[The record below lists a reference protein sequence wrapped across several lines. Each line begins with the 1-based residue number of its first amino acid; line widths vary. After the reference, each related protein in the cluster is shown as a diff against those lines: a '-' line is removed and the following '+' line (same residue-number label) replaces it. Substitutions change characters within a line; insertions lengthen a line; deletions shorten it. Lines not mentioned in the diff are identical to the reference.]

1 MIVIKMKDMYL
12 NKLIRKIII
21 SLLILCFY
29 LCLKQIPTITL
40 PRIIYINSLGFY
52 ASKQQIPILC
62 LGVLPYILSV
72 TILNFLLIN
81 QNLPFYR
88 WSQQG
93 IYGKNKLK
101 KLTYGISFFI
111 GIFLSYSIL
120 TSQKPYLVMSQKS
133 SLLATAF
140 IWAFT
145 SLIFTLIIQF
155 LNQYSLT
162 DNISLIVF
170 FNILYQLVNTF
181 KYLRK
186 SAYFS
191 VVTQIFIIIIFFLLC
206 LFAFLF
212 QTLVYKEPV
221 FFTNHYF
228 NLDENNKTYL
238 NFYLNPSS
246 TYPIIF
252 TVSIFMILK
261 KFSKGLF
268 SLNNWVSI
276 IFYLVLISLF
286 TYLYAFI
293 QYNPIQISQNLKNL
307 NGNIA
312 NKTAG
317 EETVLYLGKIL
328 LSLSFI
334 GSIYLILM
342 SLIPIILFKTLRLN
356 DLNTSVLTGSNI
368 IIFVNL
374 LQDFFL
380 RIKSE
385 ISKIAIDHPFINKKD
400 YPQVKIK
407 DYLNQ
412 NIVFSNKGNHQNKRF
427 KN

>member
-12 NKLIRKIII
+12 KKLIRKIII
-21 SLLILCFY
+21 SLLVLGFY
-29 LCLKQIPTITL
+29 LSLKQIPTITL
-40 PRIIYINSLGFY
+40 PRIIYIKSLGFY
-52 ASKQQIPILC
+52 ASKQQISILC
-62 LGVLPYILSV
+62 LGVLPYILAV
-72 TILNFLLIN
+72 TILNILLIN
-81 QNLPFYR
+81 QNWIFYR

-93 IYGKNKLK
+93 FYGKNKLK

-111 GIFLSYSIL
+111 GLFLSYSIL
-120 TSQKPYLVMSQKS
+120 TNQKPYLVMSRKGA
-133 SLLATAF
+133 LLATSF
-140 IWAFT
+140 IWVFT
-145 SLIFTLIIQF
+145 SLVFTLIIQF

-170 FNILYQLVNTF
+170 FNILFQLINTF
-181 KYLRK
+181 NYLKK
-186 SAYFS
+186 STYFS
-191 VVTQIFIIIIFFLLC
+191 VVTQVFIIIIFFLLC

-238 NFYLNPSS
+238 NFYLNPAS

-252 TVSIFMILK
+252 TVSIFMILR

-268 SLNNWVSI
+268 SLNNWVSVV
-276 IFYLVLISLF
+276 FYLVLVSIF

-328 LSLSFI
+328 LPLSVI

-356 DLNTSVLTGSNI
+356 DLNISVLTGSNI

-380 RIKSE
+380 KIKSE
-385 ISKIAIDHPFINKKD
+385 ISQIAIDQPFIQQKN
-400 YPQVKIK
+400 YPRVKTK

-412 NIVFSNKGNHQNKRF
+412 DIIFSNKDKHQK
-427 KN
+427 

>member
-1 MIVIKMKDMYL
+1 MIITKMNDIYL
-12 NKLIRKIII
+12 IKLIRKIII
-21 SLLILCFY
+21 SLLILCLY
-29 LCLKQIPTITL
+29 LGLKQIPTITL
-40 PRIIYINSLGFY
+40 PKITYINSLGFY
-52 ASKQQIPILC
+52 ASKQQSSILC

-72 TILNFLLIN
+72 TILNFLLVN
-81 QNLPFYR
+81 HNWTFYR

-101 KLTYGISFFI
+101 KLAYSTSFLI
-111 GIFLSYSIL
+111 GLFLSYLIL
-120 TSQKPYLVMSQKS
+120 TNQKPYLVMSRKS

-140 IWAFT
+140 IWVFT

-170 FNILYQLVNTF
+170 FNILYQLINTF

-191 VVTQIFIIIIFFLLC
+191 VVTQVLIIIIFFLLC

-228 NLDENNKTYL
+228 SLDENNKTYL

-252 TVSIFMILK
+252 TISIFMIFK
-261 KFSKGLF
+261 NIFKQLF

-276 IFYLVLISLF
+276 IFYLILITIF

-317 EETVLYLGKIL
+317 EETVLYLGKL
-328 LSLSFI
+328 LLPLSFI

-342 SLIPIILFKTLRLN
+342 SLIPIILFKTLLLN

-385 ISKIAIDHPFINKKD
+385 ISKIAIDHPFINKKN
-400 YPQVKIK
+400 YPRVKNK

-412 NIVFSNKGNHQNKRF
+412 NIVFNNKGNHQNKRF